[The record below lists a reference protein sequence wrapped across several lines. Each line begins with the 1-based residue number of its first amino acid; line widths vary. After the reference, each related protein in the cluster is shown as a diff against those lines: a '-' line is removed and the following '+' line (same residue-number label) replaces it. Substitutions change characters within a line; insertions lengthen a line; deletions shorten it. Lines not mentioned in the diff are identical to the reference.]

1 MRGYNIEIS
10 INMIKETKYS
20 EIESMIQYIAKS
32 YDCDDI
38 YCFTEEDGSRKIPRY
53 HCIYSINFLDEN
65 FNNLIKFLKNIKQC
79 KSTHIECI
87 YNNNNNYKLLY
98 ASSYYLNNIDR
109 EVSKKYKQFIKDKQ
123 FTPNESILLKELI

>member
-53 HCIYSINFLDEN
+53 HCIYVINFSDDN
-65 FNNLIKFLKNIKQC
+65 FNNLIKFIKNIKQY

-87 YNNNNNYKLLY
+87 YNNNIYKLLY
-98 ASSYYLNNIDR
+98 ASSYYLTNIDK
-109 EVSKKYKQFIKDKQ
+109 EVSKRYKQFIKDKN
-123 FTPNESILLKELI
+123 FTPNEGMLMKEFI